1 MGRNRF
7 VSNEI
12 VRLEL
17 SDDDWIEV
25 KKRLSYA
32 EQQRLATGAF
42 SRMGMADKEIELK
55 MDSETFNC
63 QRLLIWIV
71 DCSFVNAKGKQ
82 VPVTLDAIK
91 QLDPDTAA
99 EIDDALAVHIE
110 AVAAEKNALKP
121 KPEPETK

>member
-7 VSNEI
+7 VGNEI
-12 VRLEL
+12 ARLEL
-17 SDDDWIEV
+17 SDGDWIEV

-42 SRMGMADKEIELK
+42 SRMGMANEEIELK

-71 DCSFVNAKGKQ
+71 DWSFVNEKGKQ
-82 VPVTLDAIK
+82 VSVTLDAIK

-99 EIDDALAVHIE
+99 EIDDALGIHIE
-110 AVAAEKNALKP
+110 AVAAEKNAPKP
-121 KPEPETK
+121 KSEPETK

>member
-55 MDSETFNC
+55 MDSEAFNC
-63 QRLLIWIV
+63 QRFLIWIV
-71 DCSFVNAKGKQ
+71 DWSFVNAKGKQ
-82 VPVTLDAIK
+82 VSVTLDAIK

-110 AVAAEKNALKP
+110 AVAAEKNAPKP

>member
-71 DCSFVNAKGKQ
+71 DWSFANAKGKQ